1 MRKRFIIVGMILVL
15 VFGGLIAYHFVM
27 NYFIAQYMKNFA
39 PGAVTVNTL
48 KVEPVDWQP
57 VYSTVGSA
65 VAVQGTDVSPIVS
78 GMVTQVL
85 FKSGDLVK
93 KGQPLVVLDTD
104 VLQASLDNAKAALTF
119 NQLTYQR
126 YQTLYRQGVIAEQD
140 LDQAKSTYAQSLATV
155 AQDTA
160 TLNQKYITAPF
171 SGRVGIRQVSLGQ
184 YLNAGTVVT
193 NIQNLNPIYV
203 NFQVPEQF
211 LTQLHL
217 NAPVNVS
224 IDTFKDHIFK
234 GKITAFDA
242 EVADDTKSITV
253 QATFTNTDKSALI
266 LPGMQANIDVLLPQK
281 GKVIAIPQQ
290 AVAYSLYG
298 NTVYVV
304 SEDSKPDVK
313 ADKKVPTSPN
323 LIAKQVNVTLGASE
337 GNLIEVVSGLK
348 PGDIVV
354 VDGQVKLQNGSSVSI
369 ASQSSAS

>member
-85 FKSGDLVK
+85 FNSGDLVK

-119 NQLTYQR
+119 NQVTYQR

-304 SEDSKPDVK
+304 SEDSKPDGK
-313 ADKKVPTSPN
+313 ADKKAPTSPN